1 MLLFHELVTTYLRIL
16 FYLPQGLAVCILA
29 FFSSYESLENGA
41 VIESRRKF
49 PISFVKTGSLA
60 M

>member
-41 VIESRRKF
+41 VIESNKF
-49 PISFVKTGSLA
+49 C
-60 M
+60 